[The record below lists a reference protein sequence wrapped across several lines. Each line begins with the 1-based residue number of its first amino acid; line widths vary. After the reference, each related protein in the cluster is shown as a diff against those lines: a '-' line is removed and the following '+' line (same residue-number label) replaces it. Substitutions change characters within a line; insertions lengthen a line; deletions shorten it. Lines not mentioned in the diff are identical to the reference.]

1 MNKDIRG
8 HFASAG
14 QLRDIYSQLKAATTF
29 GTGAII
35 VDEFDRILF
44 DDVYRKF
51 ILWNRI
57 DKRLA
62 PGETTGGFDQTGL
75 ASARVASRRNLSW
88 NATAPTRVE
97 RTRREIKAIVA
108 DIEFGIFDL
117 SVYQQQGRRFG
128 NLEEKD
134 VRDMATACMRL
145 WSQKAYTGDS
155 SVGDGEEFD
164 GLRKLLGPGD
174 TVQSTESVINAIQE
188 TIVAMVNNSDSEVMP
203 TAIYTNAQ
211 VVFYIEQ
218 ELLAIGN
225 RLNYAPIQVGT
236 GVFQVAQLST
246 PAGMLPL
253 VADPFNSVIAGTPD
267 TYPTFIVSEDK
278 LSWQYVE
285 VLGQP
290 GAEPKTFDLGMEND
304 LDHQYKTLMFG
315 ALELLGGTRH
325 HARLNVKARSTVVPP
340 VSTE

>member
-1 MNKDIRG
+1 MNKQIHG
-8 HFASAG
+8 SFASAS
-14 QLRDIYSQLKAATTF
+14 QLAEIYSQLLASTTF
-29 GTGAII
+29 GNGAII

-62 PGETTGGFDQTGL
+62 PGETTGGFDQT
-75 ASARVASRRNLSW
+75 AVQTARAAARRNLGYT
-88 NATAPTRVE
+88 ATSPTRAA
-97 RTRREIKAIVA
+97 RTRRDIKALVA
-108 DIEFGIFDL
+108 DLEFGIFDL

-134 VRDMATACMRL
+134 LKDMVTAVMRL
-145 WSQKAYTGDS
+145 WSQKAYTGDVDS
-155 SVGDGEEFD
+155 DANEFD
-164 GLRKLLGPGD
+164 GLRDILGAGS
-174 TVQSTESVINAIQE
+174 TVLAAASVIKSIEQAI
-188 TIVAMVNNSDSEVMP
+188 VDMVNTSTRDVMP

-218 ELLAIGN
+218 ELLKIGN
-225 RLNYAPIQVGT
+225 QLVYAPIQVGS
-236 GVFQVAQLST
+236 GVFQVAQLNT

-253 VADPFNSVIAGTPD
+253 IADPFNSVVAGTPN

-290 GAEPKTFDLGMEND
+290 GAEPKTFDLGLEND
-304 LDHQYKTLMFG
+304 LDHRYKTLMFG
-315 ALELLGGTRH
+315 ALELLGGTNH
-325 HARLNVKARSTVVPP
+325 HKRLNIQARTTVVDP
-340 VSTE
+340 SA